1 MNSNIRNGIAT
12 PAFLALSCV
21 GFLSSAAPAIAQA
34 DTAEAKSPRLGG
46 VTVEATAIEDEVKV
60 DRVQSPKA
68 TAPLLDTPQTVT
80 VISNQTIRQ
89 QNLLTLRDALAT
101 IPGIT
106 FGAGEG
112 GGGFGDSINL
122 RGYSA
127 SNDITQ
133 DGVRDSAQYS
143 RTDPFNLQQI
153 EVYNGAN
160 SAYSGSGSVGGTINL
175 VSKVPQAE
183 NLTVLEAGVGTEDYY
198 RATVDSN
205 WRLSDFIAVRL
216 NGMFHRNDYPGRD
229 VERYKRWGIAPSITF
244 GIESP
249 NRLTLS
255 YFHQEDNNTP
265 TYGVPFFITA
275 TNDGP
280 IAGIDD
286 SDYFGIR
293 NLDQQKIKV
302 DQATMKFEH
311 DFNDNITIS
320 NLTRWQRVHQPTR
333 TSAPQG
339 TICLPSTG
347 LQPNGQPCT
356 ASISNV
362 VLNGVFRGTAN
373 PSTTPSAFNITVPPG
388 FFQPNGP
395 RGLVR
400 DQLNDLFYNQT
411 DLRVV
416 SGEEG
421 GTRNTLV
428 IGASFTNEDYS
439 IETASLAR
447 DALGQAVV
455 LPLIDIANPDTV
467 YTGPINYTVTA
478 RSKSETKNA
487 AIYAFDTL
495 ELGMFELNGG
505 VRYEKAKG
513 NFVNIPLAFVPPGT
527 APLSALAR
535 LPQKSSENLFSW
547 RVGVVFKPTEA
558 TSLYAAY
565 ANSKTPSSATVR
577 LGCGAISAAGA
588 ADPCAAAPEKARNIE
603 IGAKADVLGGGL
615 QLTAALF
622 RNERSNFRV
631 PSNDPGQPASLQVI
645 DGKSRV
651 DGVALGATGK
661 ITPAW
666 SIFANYTY
674 LDSEVKQS
682 VSDFCLA
689 HPGVNGCPTVDFQ
702 QGNVII
708 QTPKHSGSLWTTYL
722 LPFGLQIGYGL
733 TYQGKFATNQS
744 ATATALVQYQTK
756 AYVTQR
762 ALLSYAFEN
771 GLTAQL
777 NVQNLFDKH
786 YYTNIRNNV
795 GTTGATTGVVT
806 GGWALPGE
814 ARAARLSLFY
824 SF

>member
-1 MNSNIRNGIAT
+1 MIANRTASTT

-21 GFLSSAAPAIAQA
+21 GFLTSASPAIAQS
-34 DTAEAKSPRLGG
+34 DTEANKTPRLGG
-46 VTVEATAIEDEVKV
+46 VTVEATAIEDETKV
-60 DRVQSPKA
+60 DRVQSSKA
-68 TAPLLDTPQTVT
+68 TAPLLDTPQTIT
-80 VISNQTIRQ
+80 IISNQTIRQ
-89 QNLLTLRDALAT
+89 QNLLTLRDALQT

-127 SNDITQ
+127 NTDITQ

-160 SAYSGSGSVGGTINL
+160 SVFNGSGSVGGTINL
-175 VSKVPQAE
+175 VSKVPQAKD
-183 NLTVLEAGVGTEDYY
+183 LTVLEAGIGTDNYY
-198 RATVDSN
+198 RGTVDSN

-229 VERYKRWGIAPSITF
+229 VERYKRWGIAPSIMF
-244 GIESP
+244 GMESP
-249 NRLTLS
+249 TRLTLS

-265 TYGVPFFITA
+265 TYGVPFYISP

-280 IAGIDD
+280 VPGIED

-293 NLDQQKIKV
+293 NLDRQKIKV

-311 DFNDNITIS
+311 DFNDSLTIS
-320 NLTRWQRVHQPTR
+320 NLTRWQRVHQPSR

-339 TICLPSTG
+339 TICLPG
-347 LQPNGQPCT
+347 GAQPNGVTNCN
-356 ASISNV
+356 ASLTNV
-362 VLNGVFRGTAN
+362 VDSQGNFHDTNHPLV
-373 PSTTPSAFNITVPPG
+373 ITVPAG

-400 DQLNDLFYNQT
+400 DQLNDLMYNQT
-411 DLRVV
+411 DLRIV

-421 GTRNTLV
+421 AMHNTLV
-428 IGASFTNEDYS
+428 IGASFTNEDYH

-447 DALGQAVV
+447 DALGQAIV
-455 LPLIDIANPDTV
+455 LPQIDISNPNTV

-478 RSKSETKNA
+478 RSKSETNNA
-487 AIYAFDTL
+487 AFYAFDTL
-495 ELGMFELNGG
+495 ALGKFELNGG

-513 NFVNIPLAFVPPGT
+513 NFVNIPLTFVPPGT
-527 APLSALAR
+527 TALTTLQR
-535 LPQKSSENLFSW
+535 LPQKNSESLFSW
-547 RVGVVFKPTEA
+547 RVGAVFKPTEA
-558 TSLYAAY
+558 TSLYVAY

-577 LGCGAISAAGA
+577 LGCGAIPAAGA
-588 ADPCAAAPEKARNIE
+588 ADPCAVAPEKARSVE

-631 PSNDPGQPASLQVI
+631 PSNDPSLPSSLQVL
-645 DGKSRV
+645 DGKARV
-651 DGVALGATGK
+651 NGVALGATGK
-661 ITPAW
+661 ITAAW

-674 LDSEVKQS
+674 LDSRIKQS
-682 VSDFCLA
+682 VSDFCVGNPTA
-689 HPGVNGCPTVDFQ
+689 TGCTVDFQ
-702 QGNVII
+702 RGNVLV
-708 QTPKHSGSLWTTYL
+708 QTPKHSGSLWTTYV
-722 LPFGLQIGYGL
+722 LPFGLQLGYGL
-733 TYQGKFATNQS
+733 SYQGKFATNQS
-744 ATATALVQYQTK
+744 ANAAALVQYQTD

-762 ALLSYAFEN
+762 AMLSYAFDN

-777 NVQNLFDKH
+777 NVQNLFDKR

-795 GTTGATTGVVT
+795 TAATGVVS

-814 ARAARLSLFY
+814 GRAARLNLFY

>member
-1 MNSNIRNGIAT
+1 MNTNNRSAISSPT
-12 PAFLALSCV
+12 FLALSCV
-21 GFLSSAAPAIAQA
+21 GFLSSAAPAIAQG
-34 DTAEAKSPRLGG
+34 DTAEANGPRLGG

-68 TAPLLDTPQTVT
+68 TAPLLDTPQTIT
-80 VISNQTIRQ
+80 VISNQTIRK
-89 QNLLTLRDALAT
+89 QNLLTLRDALQT

-127 SNDITQ
+127 NNDITQ

-160 SAYSGSGSVGGTINL
+160 SVYNGSGSVGGTINL

-205 WRLSDFIAVRL
+205 WRLSDFIAVRF

-229 VERYKRWGIAPSITF
+229 VERFKRWGMAPSITF

-249 NRLTLS
+249 TRLTLS
-255 YFHQEDNNTP
+255 YFHQEDDNTP
-265 TYGVPFFITA
+265 TYGVPFYISP

-280 IAGIDD
+280 IPGIDD

-293 NLDQQKIKV
+293 NLDRQKIKV

-311 DFNDNITIS
+311 DFSDNITIS

-339 TICLPSTG
+339 TICLPG
-347 LQPNGQPCT
+347 GGQPSGATSCNASLTNVVDAQGVYHT
-356 ASISNV
+356 AS
-362 VLNGVFRGTAN
+362 N
-373 PSTTPSAFNITVPPG
+373 PLIVTVDPG

-400 DQLNDLFYNQT
+400 DQLNNLFYNQT

-428 IGASFTNEDYS
+428 IGAAFTSEDYK

-447 DALGQAVV
+447 DAAGQAVV
-455 LPLIDIANPDTV
+455 LDPIDITNPDTV

-478 RSKSETKNA
+478 RSRSESKNA

-495 ELGMFELNGG
+495 EFGQFELNGG
-505 VRYEKAKG
+505 ARYEHVKG
-513 NFVNIPLAFVPPGT
+513 SFRAVPLDFYPPGT
-527 APLSALAR
+527 PALTTAQ
-535 LPQKSSENLFSW
+535 LEPQKNSDDLFSW
-547 RVGVVFKPTEA
+547 RVGAVFKPTKD
-558 TSLYAAY
+558 TSLYVAY
-565 ANSKTPSSATVR
+565 ANSKTPSIATVR
-577 LGCGAISAAGA
+577 LGCTSGTGTSFANY
-588 ADPCAAAPEKARNIE
+588 CNVAPEKARSFE

-622 RNERSNFRV
+622 RNDRTDFRV
-631 PSNDPGQPASLQVI
+631 PTNDLSAPTLQVL
-645 DGKSRV
+645 DGRARV
-651 DGVALGATGK
+651 DGIALGAAGK
-661 ITPAW
+661 ITEAW
-666 SIFANYTY
+666 SLFANYNY
-674 LDSEVKQS
+674 LDSKVKQS
-682 VSDFCLA
+682 VSDLCLETPPFSA
-689 HPGVNGCPTVDFQ
+689 NNCPVAGGGDPQ
-702 QGNVII
+702 RGNVLI
-708 QTPKHSGSLWTTYL
+708 QTPRHSGSLWTTYL
-722 LPFGLQIGYGL
+722 LPFGLQIGYGF

-744 ATATALVQYQTK
+744 ASLTAPTQYRTH

-762 ALLSYAFEN
+762 AMLSYALEN
-771 GLTAQL
+771 GLTVQL
-777 NVQNLFDKH
+777 NVQNLFDKR
-786 YYTNIRNNV
+786 YYTNVRNNV
-795 GTTGATTGVVT
+795 STTGSTIGVVT